1 MPLSSARLIV
11 VGLSH
16 HTAPVEQREKA
27 SLSEPATRALVRDL
41 VAAGAVSEAVA
52 MSTCNRTEV
61 YASASDLAAAEAALV
76 EALVEHSRMS
86 RAELDCARYSHRDD
100 RVASH
105 LFRVAASLDSMVLG
119 ESEIQG
125 QVHAAWEL
133 AREEGSSGPL
143 LNRLFRQAL
152 EAGKR
157 VRTETAV
164 GTGQVS
170 VSAVAVRLAREAFR
184 DLPERQVLI
193 IGAGGV
199 AEAAARALVG
209 EGIERVTVANRTV
222 SSARDLAAR
231 VGGRGVGF
239 DRVAAELE
247 AADIVIS
254 STDAPHTIL
263 EREDIERVMAARNGR
278 PIVLVDIAVP
288 RDLDAAIAGIQGVLL
303 YDIDDLDRVVE
314 ATLNGRAAEARRAET
329 VIAGEVEDFAAWRRA
344 AAVSPTISSL
354 RDRAEA
360 IRREEL
366 AKAEGRW
373 ESLSPADR
381 ERLDAMTQAM
391 IGKLLHEPSVRLRE
405 AAEAGD
411 GLAHVESLRHLF
423 GLEPQQ
429 R

>member
-1 MPLSSARLIV
+1 
-11 VGLSH
+11 
-16 HTAPVEQREKA
+16 
-27 SLSEPATRALVRDL
+27 
-41 VAAGAVSEAVA
+41 
-52 MSTCNRTEV
+52 
-61 YASASDLAAAEAALV
+61 
-76 EALVEHSRMS
+76 MS

-184 DLPERQVLI
+184 DLPERRVLI

-222 SSARDLAAR
+222 SSARDLADR

-239 DRVAAELE
+239 DRVAAELVGRRHRDLLDRRS
-247 AADIVIS
+247 AHHPGPRGHRAG
-254 STDAPHTIL
+254 H
-263 EREDIERVMAARNGR
+263 GR
-278 PIVLVDIAVP
+278 PRGPPDRARRHRRAPGP
-288 RDLDAAIAGIQGVLL
+288 RRGDRRRRRACCSTTSTTWSGWWRRRSTAGRL
-303 YDIDDLDRVVE
+303 
-314 ATLNGRAAEARRAET
+314 EARRAET
-329 VIAGEVEDFAAWRRA
+329 VIAAEVEGFAAWRRA

-366 AKAEGRW
+366 AKADGRW